1 MADINA
7 GLNNLI
13 SQYGTDGA
21 KAKAGVDVP
30 VQDKTRNLT
39 DKDVF
44 MTLYIEQLQ
53 AQDPT
58 DPQDTNKMVSQMAE
72 MSSLEQLT
80 TISTQ
85 LDKMTASFTSSQAI
99 SASTL
104 VGQKIMAPTDKATLD
119 DGGHLPVKVTIPDGY
134 VSASLQIHNSE
145 GKLVRD
151 IELTEEEFRWDGLD
165 SDGNVLA
172 GGEYKFNASA
182 TDTDGVKAKLQT
194 ELPAKI
200 EGVTISGSNGTE
212 LNVSGVG
219 KIGLTDELDIVG

>member
-13 SQYGTDGA
+13 SQYGTDRA
-21 KAKAGVDVP
+21 KAKAGFEP
-30 VQDKTRNLT
+30 PAQEKKRELT

-44 MTLYIEQLQ
+44 MKLYIEQLQ
-53 AQDPT
+53 SQDPT

-72 MSSLEQLT
+72 MSSLEELT
-80 TISTQ
+80 TISSQ

-104 VGQKIMAPTDKATLD
+104 VGQKIMAPTDKATLAEGD
-119 DGGHLPVKVTIPDGY
+119 TLPVKAIIPDGH
-134 VSASLQIHNSE
+134 VSAVLQIRDSSGE
-145 GKLVRD
+145 LVREAD
-151 IELTEEEFRWDGLD
+151 VDDETFIWDGLD
-165 SDGNVLA
+165 KDGNAVA
-172 GGEYKFNASA
+172 AGEYTFSA
-182 TDTDGVKAKLQT
+182 TALDREGTKIKIQT

-200 EGVTISGSNGTE
+200 EGVTISGANGTE

-219 KIGLTDELDIVG
+219 KISLTDELEIVG